1 MIHQVGSLIDEAA
14 AVAVDSLYGRF
25 HSFLTYFLCDLL
37 YPFDEKASADGRV
50 AASRSMDAVNM
61 PAGLIILNIDMVL
74 MKVWYGVL
82 SILPLETCIYVKSQS
97 HGLRSPVATLS
108 RNVRRRIL

>member
-1 MIHQVGSLIDEAA
+1 MELPRKTISPGSTGMMLNR
-14 AVAVDSLYGRF
+14 VTFCSQYSLRGDAE
-25 HSFLTYFLCDLL
+25 T
-37 YPFDEKASADGRV
+37 ADGRV